1 MEIDLYK
8 LMSSNGALLLFIALG
23 MGYLIGNIKIG
34 SIEIGSTT
42 GVLFSGLLLGH
53 FGFKA
58 PPGVGSIGFVL
69 FYLLCGSS
77 GGASIFWC
85 LS

>member
-23 MGYLIGNIKIG
+23 VGYLIGNIKIG

-42 GVLFSGLLLGH
+42 GVLLSGLFLGH
-53 FGFKA
+53 
-58 PPGVGSIGFVL
+58 L
-69 FYLLCGSS
+69 YRLTQRY
-77 GGASIFWC
+77 IFTQYI
-85 LS
+85 